1 MREATDDRARRTA
14 GRRLRRHLPPLL
26 IAVACAVSGV
36 AAPLPGT
43 PGQAPQHAAASSPG
57 PQRTPAAARY
67 TLELDADASGARW
80 SNDRR

>member
-26 IAVACAVSGV
+26 LAVVRAVPGM

-43 PGQAPQHAAASSPG
+43 PGPAPQQADASSPG
-57 PQRTPAAARY
+57 PQPAPAGARH
-67 TLELDADASGARW
+67 TLDLDSDASGARW
-80 SNDRR
+80 RNDRR